1 MSTETVLNKE
11 NLLTNENQKIT
22 KSNWKTLWASF
33 LGYTLDAMDWQMLS
47 FIIPLIMVYWGV
59 SSAQAGLVATVTMVG
74 AAIGGWVIG
83 ILAEYY
89 GRVKLLMVTIL
100 LYSIFTGLCA
110 MSQDIYQ
117 LMFLRFLV
125 GLGLGAEWG
134 LAQTL
139 VSESWPSKYRARAS
153 SFVHSGWTIGYGLA
167 AVLFIFIGASW
178 GWRGMFLI
186 GVLPALL
193 VVWVRRNVDESPL
206 YLKLDADR
214 KKARQSVLNANATEE
229 EKKLTKF
236 PLAYIFSKDMLRI
249 TIPVL
254 IFFIG
259 DFVTYWGVWTWV
271 PTMLMKE
278 RGLSIAGTGGFML
291 VTTFAGFFGANL
303 SGWLADRFGRKKT
316 FVTFILATGVVLH
329 YFVQVQSNG
338 MLLVMSGL
346 LGFIL
351 FGENVAKGT
360 LCPELYPTFVRS
372 TAVNFLSNIGRLVAG
387 FAPFYIGYVA
397 PRLGLAKTLG
407 SFAFI
412 YIIMAVMVILLPE
425 RKGVVLE

>member
-1 MSTETVLNKE
+1 MSTETVVNKE
-11 NLLTNENQKIT
+11 TLNTNPDQLIT

-47 FIIPLIMVYWGV
+47 FIIPLIMVYWGI
-59 SSAQAGLVATVTMVG
+59 STAQAGQLAMVTMFG

-83 ILAEYY
+83 VLADKY
-89 GRVKLLMVTIL
+89 GRVRLLMLTIL
-100 LYSIFTGLCA
+100 LYSIFTGLSA
-110 MSQDIYQ
+110 LSQNLYQ
-117 LMFLRFLV
+117 LMIFRFLV

-153 SFVHSGWTIGYGLA
+153 SFVHSGWTLGYGLA
-167 AVLFIFIGASW
+167 AILFILIGASW

-193 VVWVRRNVDESPL
+193 VVWVRKNVDESPL

-214 KKARQSVLNANATEE
+214 KKAEQHILDDTATEK
-229 EKKLTKF
+229 EKELTKF
-236 PLAYIFSKDMLRI
+236 PLSYIFSKDMLRI

-254 IFFIG
+254 IFFLG
-259 DFVTYWGVWTWV
+259 DFITYWGVWTWV

-278 RGLSIAGTGGFML
+278 RGLSIAGTGGFMI
-291 VTTFAGFFGANL
+291 VTTIAGFLGANV

-316 FVTFILATGVVLH
+316 FVPFILATAVVLH
-329 YFVQVQSNG
+329 YFVQVKTTG

-372 TAVNFLSNIGRLVAG
+372 TAVNFLSNIGRFVAG
-387 FAPFYIGYVA
+387 FAPLYIGYVA
-397 PRLGLAKTLG
+397 PKYGIAATLS

-412 YIIMAVMVILLPE
+412 YIIMAVMVIILPE
-425 RKGVVLE
+425 KKGVALE